1 MGETKTP
8 VFGVV
13 GGTIGYPLRTIGQR
27 VEMPARLG
35 KRHDCIDWRT
45 ILDDVE
51 VVCREIHNTRAVRAR
66 DITVADVPL
75 ARHYPIQDRSPRR
88 NLIDSERD
96 VALEDRE
103 RLPHAV
109 AGNAATNREKLL
121 DEREHAFSVGF
132 GES

>member
-13 GGTIGYPLRTIGQR
+13 GGTIGYPFRMIGQR
-27 VEMPARLG
+27 VEMPAQLG
-35 KRHDCIDWRT
+35 KRHDRIDWRT
-45 ILDDVE
+45 VLDDVE
-51 VVCREIHNTRAVRAR
+51 VVCCEVHNTRAVRAR
-66 DITVADVPL
+66 DVSIADLPL
-75 ARHYPIQDRSPRR
+75 ARHCPIQDRSPRR
-88 NLIDSERD
+88 NLIDSKRD

-103 RLPHAV
+103 RLAYAV

-132 GES
+132 GER

>member
-13 GGTIGYPLRTIGQR
+13 GGTIGNPFRTIGQR
-27 VEMPARLG
+27 VEMPAQLG
-35 KRHDCIDWRT
+35 KRHDCIDWQT
-45 ILDDVE
+45 VLDDVE

-66 DITVADVPL
+66 DVSIADVPL
-75 ARHYPIQDRSPRR
+75 AWHCPIQNRSPRR

-103 RLPHAV
+103 RLPYAV
-109 AGNAATNREKLL
+109 ACNAATNREKL
-121 DEREHAFSVGF
+121 
-132 GES
+132 